1 MCAIIQESGD
11 REVNL
16 SSFPVIVAHYV
27 LQKITKNLTFWVAMA
42 GVLGYLSALTF
53 GDSAWPDAS
62 APPAF
67 YELILL
73 LKTSFL
79 ALLKMLVAPII
90 FFSLIGGLLSIG
102 DAARL
107 KTLGSITIGYYVCTT
122 AIAICIGLTAVFF
135 VHPWVGTVEQISVDA
150 VTRSPGYVQPAQFI
164 DQSSGSVIRV
174 VQGLLSTA
182 FTNPFRALADLNILG
197 IATNAFILGLGLLLA
212 VPKDSPLVTG
222 VQHINDMLHKVLSWV
237 VLTTPIGLYAIIFD
251 VTLKSGGTL
260 LNSLLGFVAVV
271 VGGTLLHGLIILPLI
286 AKFFGGVGPVI
297 FFKKALKPLMVAFA
311 TASSSATLP
320 VSMQTA
326 EEEFGVSQTVASF
339 VFPLGA
345 TMNMD
350 GTALYE
356 GIAAVF
362 LAYLFGIDLSTTAMV
377 TIFFMAMVSSIG
389 APGMPSGSM
398 AGMQM
403 VLLGAGI
410 PLEAIG
416 ILLVVERPLD
426 TIRTAVNVEGDMIG
440 ALVTQARLGKN
451 QNS

>member
-1 MCAIIQESGD
+1 MQH
-11 REVNL
+11 V
-16 SSFPVIVAHYV
+16 F
-27 LQKITKNLTFWVAMA
+27 QKLIKNMTFWVAVA
-42 GVLGYLSALTF
+42 GILGYVSALLF
-53 GDSAWPDAS
+53 GDPDWAKTD

-67 YELILL
+67 YELMLL
-73 LKTSFL
+73 LKTTFL

-102 DAARL
+102 DAKRL
-107 KTLGSITIGYYVCTT
+107 KTLGSVTILYYVSTT
-122 AIAICIGLTAVFF
+122 FIAICIGLTAVFF
-135 VHPWVGTVEQISVDA
+135 VHPWVGNVEQITIEKLAES
-150 VTRSPGYVQPAQFI
+150 TTYVAPTQFI
-164 DQSSGSVIRV
+164 DQNSDSLVRVI
-174 VQGLLSTA
+174 QQLLATA
-182 FTNPFRALADLNILG
+182 FTNPFAALADLNILG
-197 IATNAFILGLGLLLA
+197 IATTAFMLGLALLLA
-212 VPKDSPLVTG
+212 VPAESPLVTAIR
-222 VQHINDMLHKVLSWV
+222 HINQMLNKLVHWV
-237 VLTTPIGLYAIIFD
+237 IFTTPFGLYAIIFEI
-251 VTLKSGGTL
+251 TLKSGGTL
-260 LNSLLGFVAVV
+260 LNSLLGFCAVV
-271 VGGTLLHGLIILPLI
+271 VGGTLLHGLVILPLI
-286 AKFFGGVGPVI
+286 ARLFAGVGPRE
-297 FFKKALKPLMVAFA
+297 FFSKASKPLMVAFA

-320 VSMQTA
+320 FSMQA
-326 EEEFGVSQTVASF
+326 SEEELGVSKTVSGF

-362 LAYLFGIDLSTTAMV
+362 LAYLFGIELSTTAMITV
-377 TIFFMAMVSSIG
+377 FFMAMVSSIG

-440 ALVTQARLGKN
+440 ALVTQHYLN
-451 QNS
+451 NSVEAHA

>member
-1 MCAIIQESGD
+1 M
-11 REVNL
+11 
-16 SSFPVIVAHYV
+16 
-27 LQKITKNLTFWVAMA
+27 TFWVAVA
-42 GVLGYLSALTF
+42 GVLGYLSAISF
-53 GDSAWPDAS
+53 GDPAWAS
-62 APPAF
+62 SDAPPAF

-73 LKTSFL
+73 LKTTFL

-102 DAARL
+102 DANRL
-107 KTLGSITIGYYVCTT
+107 KTLGSVTILYYIGTT
-122 AIAICIGLTAVFF
+122 VIAICIGLTAVFF
-135 VHPWVGTVEQISVDA
+135 IHPWVGNVQQITIETLTESA
-150 VTRSPGYVQPAQFI
+150 AYVAPTQFI
-164 DQSSGSVIRV
+164 DQNSDSLVRV
-174 VQGLLSTA
+174 FRQLLATA
-182 FTNPFRALADLNILG
+182 FTNPFAALADLNILG
-197 IATNAFILGLGLLLA
+197 IATTAFMLGLALLLA
-212 VPKDSPLVTG
+212 APPDSPLITG
-222 VQHINDMLHKVLSWV
+222 VRHINQMLNRLVHWIIF
-237 VLTTPIGLYAIIFD
+237 TTPFGLYAIIFEI
-251 VTLKSGGTL
+251 TLKSGGTL
-260 LNSLLGFVAVV
+260 LNSLLGFCAVV
-271 VGGTLLHGLIILPLI
+271 VGGTLLHGLVVLPII
-286 AKFFGGVGPVI
+286 AKVFASIGPLEFFS
-297 FFKKALKPLMVAFA
+297 KASKPLMVAFA

-320 VSMQTA
+320 FSMQA
-326 EEEFGVSQTVASF
+326 SEEDLGVSKTVSGF

-362 LAYLFGIDLSTTAMV
+362 LAYLFGIDLSTTALITV
-377 TIFFMAMVSSIG
+377 FFMAMVSSIG

-440 ALVTQARLGKN
+440 ALVTQSFLNKSNNRRLSSG
-451 QNS
+451 S